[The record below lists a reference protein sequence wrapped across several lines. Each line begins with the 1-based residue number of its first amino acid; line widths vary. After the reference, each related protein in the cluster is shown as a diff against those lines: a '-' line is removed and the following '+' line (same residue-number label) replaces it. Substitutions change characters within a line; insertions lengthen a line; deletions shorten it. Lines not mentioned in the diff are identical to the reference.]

1 MKNLIKYWPQLLATS
16 LFAVCLIILYCI
28 IFYSLGILPLGGKKA
43 PSFVLVLIL
52 QYLLVKRIFK
62 FDSAHFLKIFLFQY
76 IYILFVAILSS
87 MVLYYFYASEIG
99 LGVLNEYIQFSVSEL
114 QQYKLVIIEHEG
126 IEYYKM
132 LLNGINGID
141 AGSIAKDDFTQKIV
155 LAFLPNLLMSL
166 YFKKN

>member
-1 MKNLIKYWPQLLATS
+1 MKNLIQHWRVLLVTSLLAV
-16 LFAVCLIILYCI
+16 ALIILYCI
-28 IFYSLGILPLGGKKA
+28 IFYYLGVLPLGGKKA

-52 QYLLVKRIFK
+52 QFLLVKKIFK
-62 FDSAHFLKIFLFQY
+62 WDSNHFLKIFLFSY
-76 IYILFVAILSS
+76 IYILLVAMVSS
-87 MVLYYFYASEIG
+87 LVLYSFYLSEIG
-99 LGVLNEYIQFSVSEL
+99 MGVLNEYVQLSVSEL
-114 QQYKLVIIEHEG
+114 QQYKSVIIEQEG

-155 LAFLPNLLMSL
+155 LAFLPNLLISL

>member
-1 MKNLIKYWPQLLATS
+1 M
-16 LFAVCLIILYCI
+16 
-28 IFYSLGILPLGGKKA
+28 
-43 PSFVLVLIL
+43 
-52 QYLLVKRIFK
+52 FK
-62 FDSAHFLKIFLFQY
+62 S
-76 IYILFVAILSS
+76 
-87 MVLYYFYASEIG
+87 
-99 LGVLNEYIQFSVSEL
+99 
-114 QQYKLVIIEHEG
+114 VIIEQEG

>member
-1 MKNLIKYWPQLLATS
+1 MKSLIKFWPQLLATS
-16 LFAVCLIILYCI
+16 LFAVALIILYCI
-28 IFYSLGILPLGGKKA
+28 VFYYLGILPLGGKKA

-52 QYLLVKRIFK
+52 QYLVVKKIFK
-62 FDSAHFLKIFLFQY
+62 WDSTHFLKIFLFQY
-76 IYILFVAILSS
+76 MYILLVAIFSS
-87 MVLYYFYASEIG
+87 LVLYYFYLSEIG
-99 LGVLNEYIQFSVSEL
+99 IGVLNEYVQLSVSEL
-114 QQYKLVIIEHEG
+114 QQYKSVIIEQEG

-155 LAFLPNLLMSL
+155 LAFLPNLLFSL

>member
-1 MKNLIKYWPQLLATS
+1 MKSIIKFWPQLLATS
-16 LFAVCLIILYCI
+16 LLAVALIILYCI
-28 IFYSLGILPLGGKKA
+28 VFYYLGVLPLGGKKA
-43 PSFVLVLIL
+43 PSFILVLIL
-52 QYLLVKRIFK
+52 QFLLVKKIFRW
-62 FDSAHFLKIFLFQY
+62 DSIHFLKIFLFQY
-76 IYILFVAILSS
+76 IYILLVAIVSS
-87 MVLYYFYASEIG
+87 LVLYYFYLSEIG
-99 LGVLNEYIQFSVSEL
+99 LGVLNEYVQLSVSEL
-114 QQYKLVIIEHEG
+114 QQYKAVIIEQEG

>member
-166 YFKKN
+166 YFNKN

>member
-1 MKNLIKYWPQLLATS
+1 MKNLLNHWPKLVATS
-16 LFAVCLIILYCI
+16 IFALGLIILYCLI
-28 IFYSLGILPLGGKKA
+28 LYYFGVLPLGGKKA

-52 QYLLVKRIFK
+52 QYFLVKSVFK
-62 FDSAHFLKIFLFQY
+62 TDSAHFLKIFLFQY
-76 IYILFVAILSS
+76 IYILLIAIFSTISLYFFYSS
-87 MVLYYFYASEIG
+87 DTGI
-99 LGVLNEYIQFSVSEL
+99 GVLNEYIQLSVSEL
-114 QQYKLVIIEHEG
+114 QQFKTVIIEQEG

-155 LAFLPNLLMSL
+155 LSFLPNLLIAL

>member
-1 MKNLIKYWPQLLATS
+1 MKNLIKHWPQLLATS
-16 LFAVCLIILYCI
+16 LFAVGLIIIFCI
-28 IFYSLGILPLGGKKA
+28 VIYSLGILPLGGKKA
-43 PSFVLVLIL
+43 PSFVFVLIL
-52 QYLLVKRIFK
+52 QYFLVKRVFK

-76 IYILFVAILSS
+76 IYIVFVAILSAI
-87 MVLYYFYASEIG
+87 VLYYFYMSEIG
-99 LGVLNEYIQFSVSEL
+99 FGVLNEYIQFSVSEL
-114 QQYKLVIIEHEG
+114 QQYKSVIIEQEG

>member
-1 MKNLIKYWPQLLATS
+1 LATS
-16 LFAVCLIILYCI
+16 LFAVGLIIIYCI
-28 IFYSLGILPLGGKKA
+28 VIYSLGILPLGGKKA
-43 PSFVLVLIL
+43 PSFVFVLIL
-52 QYLLVKRIFK
+52 QYFLVKRVFK

-76 IYILFVAILSS
+76 IYIVFVAILSAI
-87 MVLYYFYASEIG
+87 VLYYFYMSEIG
-99 LGVLNEYIQFSVSEL
+99 FGVLNEYIQFSVSEL
-114 QQYKLVIIEHEG
+114 QQYKSVIIEQEG